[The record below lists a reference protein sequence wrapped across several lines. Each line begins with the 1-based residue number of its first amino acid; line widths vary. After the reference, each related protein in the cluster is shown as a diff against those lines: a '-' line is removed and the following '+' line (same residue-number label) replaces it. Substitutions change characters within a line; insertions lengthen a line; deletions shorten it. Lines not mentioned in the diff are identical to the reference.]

1 MDTDPNLQPLTIHQ
15 AIFLHSPDCEFAEV
29 GAKTDIPYKHWFN
42 LFKDF
47 LMKNTNNSNVKNL
60 IWWWNGK
67 VFSFD
72 TTKIRG
78 VKADDEESGMDEAEL
93 FLADD
98 DLSDSE
104 RVYQNENN
112 NNEENFIGTFNQLTI
127 DIPHDSES
135 NQPLPSHPVADPCAS
150 GSEPRLDS
158 GETIISQPDESATQ
172 NPVGKPK
179 QTQMPSTQKA
189 RGGKAKVKG
198 KQKAVFLDEADL
210 EAGDS
215 VETAGPCT
223 ASANERNLRS
233 RRK

>member
-60 IWWWNGK
+60 IRWWNGK

-72 TTKIRG
+72 TTKIHG

-98 DLSDSE
+98 DHSDSE
-104 RVYQNENN
+104 RVSQNENN

-127 DIPHDSES
+127 DIPHDSKS
-135 NQPLPSHPVADPCAS
+135 NQPLPLHPVADPCAS

-172 NPVGKPK
+172 NPVGK
-179 QTQMPSTQKA
+179 QTQTDSNAINAKGK
-189 RGGKAKVKG
+189 RWKSKSKRKAKG
-198 KQKAVFLDEADL
+198 GFF
-210 EAGDS
+210 G
-215 VETAGPCT
+215 
-223 ASANERNLRS
+223 
-233 RRK
+233 